1 MDPQLQP
8 GDKAPPFSL
17 AASGGE
23 TVSLAKFKGRT
34 IVLYFYPKDDTTG
47 CTTQAREF
55 TALAQAFATAGA
67 VVIGVSR
74 DSVASHD
81 KFMAKHALQL
91 QLASDPDAAVAQR
104 YGVWGEKMLY
114 GKTYVGVERATFLIN
129 SKGKIVKVWRKVK
142 VKDHAAEV
150 LAAVNEV

>member
-1 MDPQLQP
+1 MDSQLQP
-8 GDKAPPFSL
+8 GDKAPPFTL
-17 AASGGE
+17 AATGAG

-47 CTTQAREF
+47 CTTQAQEF
-55 TALAQAFATAGA
+55 TAFAEAFAAAGA

-81 KFMAKHALQL
+81 KFMAKHDLQL
-91 QLASDPDAAVAQR
+91 LLASDPDAAVAKL

-114 GKTYVGVERATFLIN
+114 GKTYMGVERATFLIN
-129 SKGKIVKVWRKVK
+129 PKGKIMKVWRKVK
-142 VKDHAAEV
+142 VKGHAAEV
-150 LAAVNEV
+150 LAVVNEV